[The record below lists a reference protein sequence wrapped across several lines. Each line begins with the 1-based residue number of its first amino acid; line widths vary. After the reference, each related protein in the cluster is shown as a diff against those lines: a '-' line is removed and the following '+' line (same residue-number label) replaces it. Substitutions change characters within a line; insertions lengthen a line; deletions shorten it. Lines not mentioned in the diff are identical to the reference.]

1 MLAGRRGITADV
13 APADERVC
21 ADRDDH
27 GIAARHPF
35 FDVTP
40 RLVERRRF
48 ESGKKSA
55 FARYGVKRAAKGS
68 DVTEPDRCN
77 FKADAIG
84 IHAAR
89 LAESQRNEPCRQR
102 QDRLRSNLNCFNDTA
117 AR

>member
-13 APADERVC
+13 APADKRVC

-55 FARYGVKRAAKGS
+55 FARYGVKRAAKGG

-84 IHAAR
+84 IHAAAR
-89 LAESQRNEPCRQR
+89 PVESRRSEPCGR
-102 QDRLRSNLNCFNDTA
+102 N
-117 AR
+117 ARTGGVKPELLQ

>member
-55 FARYGVKRAAKGS
+55 FARYGVKRAAKGGG
-68 DVTEPDRCN
+68 VTEPDRCDRYSCCE
-77 FKADAIG
+77 ARG
-84 IHAAR
+84 IPA
-89 LAESQRNEPCRQR
+89 QRTVRPQR
-102 QDRLRSNLNCFNDTA
+102 QDRLGSNLNCFYDTA

>member
-1 MLAGRRGITADV
+1 MLAGRRGITADI

-35 FDVTP
+35 FDVTQ

-55 FARYGVKRAAKGS
+55 FARYGVKRAAKGGH
-68 DVTEPDRCN
+68 VTEPDRCN

-89 LAESQRNEPCRQR
+89 PAESRRSEPCG
-102 QDRLRSNLNCFNDTA
+102 RS
-117 AR
+117 ARTGWGQT

>member
-55 FARYGVKRAAKGS
+55 FARYGVKRAAKGG

-77 FKADAIG
+77 FKGDAIG
-84 IHAAR
+84 NHAAR
-89 LAESQRNEPCRQR
+89 SAGSRRSERAAAAPGQAGAMARP
-102 QDRLRSNLNCFNDTA
+102 RLRAD
-117 AR
+117 